1 MLASLLAQNQW
12 LLSLLYQLADENLLK
27 GNSRTCSHTMHQK
40 CRLNCKNM
48 SHSHLVQVDPSERNY
63 KMTHS
68 LIFNYSI
75 MKVWCLFS
83 LLLAPCSCWRG
94 THIWFLWR
102 DCGQVL
108 QSWWGRNIDCHFPL
122 SAYSFYHSFCEHA
135 VLENWFI
142 HLTFYSKTDKF
153 YLLIL
158 MVLCCSMITCHDY
171 VLLWLVCKFLRE
183 MGFAFCFD
191 ICQIIDQCKPNC
203 LKNGNGKIYSRIH
216 VVQVCLR
223 LATHLIS
230 HYNITPGSLIKVMRI
245 KEMITN

>member
-12 LLSLLYQLADENLLK
+12 LLPLLYQLADENLLK

-40 CRLNCKNM
+40 CRLNCKSM
-48 SHSHLVQVDPSERNY
+48 SHSDLVQVDPTERND

-68 LIFNYSI
+68 LIFNHSI

-122 SAYSFYHSFCEHA
+122 SAYSFYHSFCHQ
-135 VLENWFI
+135 W
-142 HLTFYSKTDKF
+142 T
-153 YLLIL
+153 
-158 MVLCCSMITCHDY
+158 CCSQ
-171 VLLWLVCKFLRE
+171 E
-183 MGFAFCFD
+183 MVHSSHHLF
-191 ICQIIDQCKPNC
+191 
-203 LKNGNGKIYSRIH
+203 KNW
-216 VVQVCLR
+216 
-223 LATHLIS
+223 
-230 HYNITPGSLIKVMRI
+230 
-245 KEMITN
+245 